1 MNRATRR
8 ATEKEP
14 RARGGP
20 APLASRRRSRRLRWA
35 AVLTVGVVSLG
46 VILFSRFPSDEA
58 FAQAPAGKAKAT
70 APVRVPGSGTTLDA
84 SALTTIIDQEVT
96 RRLKE
101 EGIKASPQTDDAQF
115 LRRVYLDLVGII
127 PPVEKVKAFLESKD
141 PARRT
146 KVVEEL
152 LADPRY
158 GKWMAENWVNLMIPV
173 DSSNRLLRRAPLQ
186 EWLSE
191 NFTANKPWDK
201 LVHELLT
208 ATGEQEKN
216 GAVTYFI
223 GNASVDKMT
232 DSVTKLFM
240 GVQLQCAQCHNHP
253 FTNYKQDEYWAMAQF
268 FMKVRLSANPQQAA
282 KKGISPGISEIANVK
297 GKAKKGFLPES
308 AKFVPARFL
317 QGAQPKMSPSEP
329 ARPVLAK
336 WMTAPDNPFF
346 AKALVNRMWAQFFG
360 RGLVNP
366 VDDMHEGNPAT
377 HPELLATLTEQFKR
391 NNFDLKYLVRAIVN
405 SEAYQRSS
413 RTVADNET
421 DTELLSHAPIRA
433 LTPEQLYD
441 SLVRVVGTPAGRK
454 GDFAKKAP
462 VGKKGPTGPRE
473 QFIAFFRVEE
483 GADVLD
489 YQAGIPQALRLM
501 NSALLNN
508 TAPVVN
514 QAIQAANNDQARIV
528 EHLYLAILSRRPTAE
543 ELQGR
548 LTYIRRQADARTAYG
563 DLTWALL
570 NCSEFTLNH

>member
-8 ATEKEP
+8 AAEREP
-14 RARGGP
+14 RAR
-20 APLASRRRSRRLRWA
+20 RHYLRWA
-35 AVLTVGVVSLG
+35 CLLTVGVVSLG
-46 VILFSRFPSDEA
+46 VILFSKTPGDEA
-58 FAQAPAGKAKAT
+58 YAQAPKGKAKAKA
-70 APVRVPGSGTTLDA
+70 APPQRVPGAGTTLDA
-84 SALTTIIDQEVT
+84 AALTRIINEEVA

-101 EGIKASPQTDDAQF
+101 EDIKVSPLTDDAQF
-115 LRRVYLDLVGII
+115 LRRVYLDLVGVI
-127 PPVEKVKAFLESKD
+127 PPAEKVTAFLESKD
-141 PARRT
+141 PAKRG

-152 LADPRY
+152 LADSRY
-158 GKWMAENWVNLMIPV
+158 GKWLAENWVTAMIPP
-173 DSSNRLLRRAPLQ
+173 DSMNRALRRGPLQ
-186 EWLSE
+186 DWLTE
-191 NFTANKPWDK
+191 HFNANKPWDK
-201 LVHELLT
+201 IVYDLLT
-208 ATGEQEKN
+208 ATGEQQKN

-282 KKGISPGISEIANVK
+282 KKGISPGITEIANVK

-308 AKFVPARFL
+308 AKFLPAQFL
-317 QGAQPKMSPSEP
+317 QGDRPKMNSSDP

-336 WMTAPDNPFF
+336 WMTTPDNPFF
-346 AKALVNRMWAQFFG
+346 ARALVNKVWGQFFG

-377 HPELLATLTEQFKR
+377 HPELLAALTEQFKR
-391 NNFDLKYLVRAIVN
+391 NNFDMKYLIRAIVN
-405 SEAYQRSS
+405 SEPYQRTS
-413 RTVADNET
+413 RSVGGNET
-421 DTELLSHAPIRA
+421 DTELLSHAAIRA

-441 SLVRVVGTPAGRK
+441 SLTRVVGTPAGGK
-454 GDFAKKAP
+454 GRFGKKAP
-462 VGKKGPTGPRE
+462 VGKKGPVGPRE

-508 TAPVVN
+508 SAPVVN
-514 QAIQAANNDQARIV
+514 QAIQAANNDQGKIV

-543 ELQGR
+543 ELQAR
-548 LTYIRRQADARTAYG
+548 LTYIRRQSDARTAYG

-570 NCSEFTLNH
+570 NCSEFALNH